1 MSSLK
6 LSPANELYVYIA
18 SPLFCEEDLATI
30 KVIEQKL
37 EEYGIRY
44 FSPRKE
50 GGNLAEVAPEQ
61 RQAAAKEMFDMN
73 DMAIRECNVII
84 GNLDSSGAHKGSR
97 WSDIGT
103 VWELGMAYTK
113 KVKGDDQK
121 IITLSSKGYGSNL
134 MLAFSTDVHLA
145 NLSDFDQFMDSWL
158 RGCEY
163 QEQCEIFHKPTGD
176 LQ

>member
-1 MSSLK
+1 MST
-6 LSPANELYVYIA
+6 AQELYVYIA
-18 SPLFCEEDLATI
+18 SPLFCDADLATI
-30 KVIEQKL
+30 KVIEEKL
-37 EEYGIRY
+37 EAHGIRY

-50 GGNLAEVAPEQ
+50 GGDLAAVAPEH

-73 DMAIRECNVII
+73 DMAIRECNLII
-84 GNLDSSGAHKGSR
+84 GNLDSSGKFPECR
-97 WSDIGT
+97 FSDIGT

-145 NLSDFDQFMDSWL
+145 NLEDFNQFMEGWL
-158 RGCEY
+158 NDGDYTELCS
-163 QEQCEIFHKPTGD
+163 QFHKPTGD
-176 LQ
+176 LH